1 MENCVLLLQ
10 VVLEV
15 VQLPNHIAEGDGIRG
30 RLVVVDEGVALVAAT
45 GCYQQVQRNGQLV
58 VVELEV
64 DYSLKYL
71 LHVHCPCAFQLLRKK
86 TALLVDEVCLIQV
99 FFNLLHQ
106 FQWQIYGD
114 CLQLEEDVIL
124 TGIISKVSVS
134 LIRNMMQDKFL
145 HL

>member
-1 MENCVLLLQ
+1 
-10 VVLEV
+10 
-15 VQLPNHIAEGDGIRG
+15 
-30 RLVVVDEGVALVAAT
+30 VVVDEGVALVAAT